1 MSNPE
6 SCYDEDVVDETTDRP
21 KLTRK
26 GARTRA
32 RIVEEAAA
40 LIHERGVAGTTLDD
54 VKVAAD
60 VSGSQMYHYF
70 PDKNELVQAV
80 IDYQADT
87 IVDRNRH
94 ALDGANGVE
103 AWRNMVITA
112 ARRTR
117 AKGGCQL
124 GSLVG
129 QLAES
134 DPEARALI
142 AAGFDQWTAAMS
154 DGLGSLAADGK
165 LPSDIDPDDLA
176 TTLLA
181 TLQGGLL
188 LGQVQRSSRPFETA
202 VNTLLDLITGG

>member
-1 MSNPE
+1 MVN
-6 SCYDEDVVDETTDRP
+6 ETSDRP
-21 KLTRK
+21 KLTPK

-54 VKVAAD
+54 VKAAAG

-70 PDKNELVQAV
+70 PDKDELVQAV
-80 IDYQADT
+80 IDHQAES
-87 IVDRNRH
+87 IVNRQRQ
-94 ALDGANGVE
+94 ALSSAEGVE
-103 AWRNMVITA
+103 AWRSMVIA
-112 ARRTR
+112 AAKRTK

-129 QLAES
+129 QLAER
-134 DPEARALI
+134 DPVARTLI
-142 AAGFDQWTAAMS
+142 AAGFDQWAAALS
-154 DGLGSLAADGK
+154 DGLRALHADGK
-165 LPSDIDPDDLA
+165 LPSDIDPEALA

-188 LGQVQRSSRPFETA
+188 LAQVHENPRPFETA
-202 VNTLLDLITGG
+202 VNTLLALAIGK

>member
-1 MSNPE
+1 MVN
-6 SCYDEDVVDETTDRP
+6 ETSGRP
-21 KLTRK
+21 KLTPK
-26 GARTRA
+26 GERTRA

-54 VKVAAD
+54 VKAAAE

-70 PDKNELVQAV
+70 PDKDDLVQAV
-80 IDYQADT
+80 IDYHADG
-87 IVDRNRH
+87 IVSRNRQ
-94 ALDGANGVE
+94 ALSSANGVE
-103 AWRNMVITA
+103 TWRKMVIA
-112 ARRTR
+112 AAKRTQAR
-117 AKGGCQL
+117 GGCAL

-142 AAGFDQWTAAMS
+142 AAGFDQWAAAIG
-154 DGLGSLAADGK
+154 DGLRSLRADGK
-165 LPSDIDPDDLA
+165 LPPGVDPDDLA

-188 LGQVQRSSRPFETA
+188 LAQVQRSSRPFETA
-202 VNTLLDLITGG
+202 VDTLLALTIGG